1 MNNHL
6 QQIRTKIMTLDKA
19 VKLCSEW
26 KKKESIVFTN
36 GCFDIIHS
44 GHIHYL
50 SCAADLGNKL
60 IVGLNSDES
69 VSKLKGKD
77 RPYNKES
84 DRLLMLA
91 SLQFIDVI
99 ILFNQ
104 DTPIDLIE
112 SINPNVLV
120 KGGDYTED
128 KIVGADY
135 VKKNGGKVISLQF
148 IEGYSTS
155 NFIKKIKHGQN

>member
-77 RPYNKES
+77 MGMGYNKLCMVGRYWPRWYTDFGS
-84 DRLLMLA
+84 
-91 SLQFIDVI
+91 I
-99 ILFNQ
+99 IIVQTKMEIVNQ
-104 DTPIDLIE
+104 
-112 SINPNVLV
+112 SI
-120 KGGDYTED
+120 
-128 KIVGADY
+128 
-135 VKKNGGKVISLQF
+135 S
-148 IEGYSTS
+148 
-155 NFIKKIKHGQN
+155 